1 MPDRILIDV
10 QQVAELLHVKPKWVY
25 ADCESPSG
33 TLPFFRI
40 GRFIRFDKAAIE
52 SWLDKQSARP

>member
-10 QQVAELLHVKPKWVY
+10 KQCAALLSVRPKWIY
-25 ADCESPSG
+25 ADCESATG